1 MSRVINSD
9 EEALFASDNE
19 CSERRQ
25 QLIDAG
31 ILIPANKNELVQRR
45 DGSLVVSTKQTS
57 KDKRHDLIN
66 SGMLNIGLC
75 NLFPEINR
83 PISKSEEGEFK
94 SRSIKT
100 DLEYQ
105 RRKAAYFRIMQEVLF
120 SRTDLN
126 LILGKKE
133 NSDPD
138 WYF

>member
-9 EEALFASDNE
+9 EETLFASDNE
-19 CSERRQ
+19 CLERRQ

-31 ILIPANKNELVQRR
+31 IITPANKGELIQRR
-45 DGSLVVSTKQTS
+45 DGNLVISTKQISREKRQNLIKS
-57 KDKRHDLIN
+57 K
-66 SGMLNIGLC
+66 MLNINLC
-75 NLFPEINR
+75 DLFPEANR

-120 SRTDLN
+120 SRTDLD

-133 NSDPD
+133 NNDPD